1 LEEYHRS
8 LGDFA
13 TIEATGKT
21 QCEAAH
27 THVDFRANESPGVL
41 AGASKEECRMS
52 IWGSRCPGRSD
63 ILFHGCTNHARRGPR
78 RGGGAIRSRWHI
90 RCAASIIVIAVAH
103 AKTAT
108 NRTSPCANARPQPK
122 AASAGSATS
131 SRTLRSSFILG
142 VRAMRIN
149 ESRGRMKQKEMAMMG
164 KPHHDLRPEGRWSRR
179 RNSAPTSKFL
189 RFQRRE
195 SGRQ

>member
-1 LEEYHRS
+1 MGKDPAGGANGARLEEYHRS

-63 ILFHGCTNHARRGPR
+63 ILFHGGTNHARRGPR

-90 RCAASIIVIAVAH
+90 RCAALTVEMVLLIVILTFAIGFALNWWFDTH
-103 AKTAT
+103 
-108 NRTSPCANARPQPK
+108 
-122 AASAGSATS
+122 
-131 SRTLRSSFILG
+131 
-142 VRAMRIN
+142 
-149 ESRGRMKQKEMAMMG
+149 
-164 KPHHDLRPEGRWSRR
+164 
-179 RNSAPTSKFL
+179 
-189 RFQRRE
+189 
-195 SGRQ
+195 